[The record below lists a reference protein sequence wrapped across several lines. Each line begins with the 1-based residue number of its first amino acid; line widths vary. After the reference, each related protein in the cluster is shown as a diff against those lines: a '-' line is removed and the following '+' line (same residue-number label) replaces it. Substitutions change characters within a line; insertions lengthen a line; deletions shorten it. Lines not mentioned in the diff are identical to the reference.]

1 MSNSSF
7 NLPDGLKVGPVTI
20 DADTGA
26 ITTSGNVVVSGG
38 GTFVGTN
45 APGAGGGGG
54 SNVKLLL
61 NMNGSNDSTT
71 FTDSSA
77 YARTVTRIGN
87 TVLKTATKKYGTAS
101 AYFAS
106 NGNSLSIPSS
116 TDFDFA
122 SGDFTI
128 ECWMYVTSYSNYPSI
143 ISRRSD
149 NSHASTQ
156 WALTINP
163 GARLAFN
170 ISSPTTWAWSYWV
183 SAENT
188 VVTNT
193 WMHVAVTRTAGYITC
208 YIDGTAQTP
217 VAIAVSTEIN
227 TTSQPLRIG
236 DAHISPFSGYIDDV
250 RITKGQAIYTS
261 NFIPPSVELTT
272 TIGTP
277 VAPSNVKLLLNM
289 NGDND
294 STTFTD
300 SSAYVRTVTRGSSN
314 TVLKTAQK
322 KYGTASAYFDGVEDY
337 ITIPNSSDFDF
348 GAGDFA
354 LECWVRFS
362 SFSTTDF
369 FLFAGEYP
377 GGGFFGITN
386 SGTRI
391 GYGRHA
397 IAWDYSTAHGMS
409 TNTWYHIALTRSGTS
424 TRIFINGTQVGTTQ
438 SSSFS
443 YNYARGVIGY
453 NVSGYIDDVR
463 IIKGQALYTSNFV
476 PPGAE
481 LTTTPGTPTLPPT
494 YAITANTYAVNEGS
508 TIQFTVTTTNV
519 ANSTV
524 LYWTTSQVTGNI
536 TTADFSDSTVSGNV
550 TITSNTATF
559 TRTLA
564 ADLTTEGGESFAIQL
579 RTDSISG
586 NIRATSNTVVITDS
600 STASAP
606 AAPTFVASTLP
617 SLKSWSG
624 IAYGDGKFVA
634 VGGPNGLAV
643 TANDGVSWS
652 SAASPVVF
660 DQFMGEYGQWQSVAY
675 GNGKFVAVGGQDYT
689 NKAAHSTDGSTWTEV
704 TMPAAK
710 DWSSVAFGGGTFV
723 AASYGSPAYLAKS
736 TDGINWTQIA
746 TFPALVNPAGV
757 SAGYFLRVAYLNDR
771 FYVFETSDTASQV
784 TGNLVNNYAYSTN
797 GGSTWT
803 TGLFPIYKP
812 SAMAYGNG
820 TYVVLKGNSNSGS
833 DQAAYSTNGTSW
845 TAITLPSTKT
855 WDSIAFTNGQFVA
868 VGMSDGANEMD
879 FPEATDKAIYST
891 DGINWTEI
899 DMPSNK
905 GWKAIAG
912 GNNKFVVVATSMMGD
927 SNSAART

>member
-289 NGDND
+289 NGTNG
-294 STTFTD
+294 STSFAD
-300 SSAYVRTVTRGSSN
+300 SSAYAQTVTAAGN
-314 TVLKTAQK
+314 AQLSTSVK
-322 KYGTASAYFDGVEDY
+322 KYGTASAYFDGSSYLTVPSSNDFAFGTGDFTIECWAY
-337 ITIPNSSDFDF
+337 ITGQQP
-348 GAGDFA
+348 
-354 LECWVRFS
+354 
-362 SFSTTDF
+362 
-369 FLFAGEYP
+369 
-377 GGGFFGITN
+377 
-386 SGTRI
+386 
-391 GYGRHA
+391 
-397 IAWDYSTAHGMS
+397 TA
-409 TNTWYHIALTRSGTS
+409 
-424 TRIFINGTQVGTTQ
+424 
-438 SSSFS
+438 
-443 YNYARGVIGY
+443 YNYPVTPLAFHGQSWTGGSLQSWAFWLTPGEIVFNGNQTAGMADSPKIYAAHNIAQLAAWHHYAVTCQSGVIRLFVDGVQVASESL
-453 NVSGYIDDVR
+453 NWNISIIDAGPLKIGNMCGGATPCDANWKLEGYIDDLR
-463 IIKGQALYTSNFV
+463 IIKGQALYTSNFI
-476 PPGAE
+476 PPAAE
-481 LTTTPGTPTLPPT
+481 LTTT
-494 YAITANTYAVNEGS
+494 I
-508 TIQFTVTTTNV
+508 
-519 ANSTV
+519 
-524 LYWTTSQVTGNI
+524 
-536 TTADFSDSTVSGNV
+536 
-550 TITSNTATF
+550 
-559 TRTLA
+559 
-564 ADLTTEGGESFAIQL
+564 
-579 RTDSISG
+579 
-586 NIRATSNTVVITDS
+586 
-600 STASAP
+600 
-606 AAPTFVASTLP
+606 
-617 SLKSWSG
+617 
-624 IAYGDGKFVA
+624 
-634 VGGPNGLAV
+634 
-643 TANDGVSWS
+643 
-652 SAASPVVF
+652 
-660 DQFMGEYGQWQSVAY
+660 
-675 GNGKFVAVGGQDYT
+675 
-689 NKAAHSTDGSTWTEV
+689 
-704 TMPAAK
+704 
-710 DWSSVAFGGGTFV
+710 
-723 AASYGSPAYLAKS
+723 
-736 TDGINWTQIA
+736 
-746 TFPALVNPAGV
+746 
-757 SAGYFLRVAYLNDR
+757 
-771 FYVFETSDTASQV
+771 
-784 TGNLVNNYAYSTN
+784 
-797 GGSTWT
+797 
-803 TGLFPIYKP
+803 
-812 SAMAYGNG
+812 
-820 TYVVLKGNSNSGS
+820 
-833 DQAAYSTNGTSW
+833 
-845 TAITLPSTKT
+845 
-855 WDSIAFTNGQFVA
+855 
-868 VGMSDGANEMD
+868 
-879 FPEATDKAIYST
+879 
-891 DGINWTEI
+891 
-899 DMPSNK
+899 
-905 GWKAIAG
+905 
-912 GNNKFVVVATSMMGD
+912 
-927 SNSAART
+927 